1 MTTPAISLQ
10 RLRFQYN
17 PDAPLVLNDLSLDI
31 PGSTVTAILGPNGS
45 GKTTLL
51 HLLLGRLVPQQGQIQ
66 LEGVAQDTLTRK
78 AMSRLI
84 GLVPQDEE
92 IPFEFTVLEYV
103 VLGRAPYLGW
113 LETPKAADYDLAQAA
128 IADVGISHL
137 GQRTIPSLSG
147 GERQMARLARTVA
160 QAAAIMLLDEPTS
173 HLDLSNQSRVLHLMR
188 AMARRGATAVFT
200 THDPTAAAAVADYTV
215 LMRGG
220 KPLAA
225 GPTEVVMT
233 GENLSAVYNT
243 PIEVHQVAD
252 RLVVLPPISR

>member
-1 MTTPAISLQ
+1 MTTPVISLQ
-10 RLRFQYN
+10 DLRFQYD
-17 PDAPLVLNDLSLDI
+17 PSAPLVLNELSLDI
-31 PGSTVTAILGPNGS
+31 PGGTVTAILGPNGS

-51 HLLLGRLVPQQGQIQ
+51 HLLLGRLVPQHGQIF
-66 LEGVAQDTLTRK
+66 LAGNAQDSLTRK
-78 AMSRLI
+78 DMSRLI

-92 IPFEFTVLEYV
+92 IPFDFSVLEYV

-113 LETPKAADYDLAQAA
+113 LDTPKTEDYTVAQAA
-128 IADVGISHL
+128 IADVGITHL
-137 GQRTIPSLSG
+137 QHRTIPSLSG
-147 GERQMARLARTVA
+147 GERQLARLARTVA
-160 QAAAIMLLDEPTS
+160 QGTAIMLLDEPTS

-188 AMARRGATAVFT
+188 DMARRGATAVFT

-225 GPTEVVMT
+225 GSTNTVMT

-243 PIEVHQVAD
+243 PIVVHQLGD